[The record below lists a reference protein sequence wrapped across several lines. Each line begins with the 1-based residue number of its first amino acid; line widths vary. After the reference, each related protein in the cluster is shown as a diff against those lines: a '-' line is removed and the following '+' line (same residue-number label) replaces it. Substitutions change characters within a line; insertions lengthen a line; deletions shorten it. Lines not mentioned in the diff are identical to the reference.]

1 MNNNSSSNA
10 SGGIGFFGV
19 LGITFII
26 LKLLKIINWNWLLVL
41 CPLWAPVIIFFI
53 IYIILILKFRR

>member
-19 LGITFII
+19 LGIAFII
-26 LKLLKIINWNWLLVL
+26 LKLLKIINWSWLLVL